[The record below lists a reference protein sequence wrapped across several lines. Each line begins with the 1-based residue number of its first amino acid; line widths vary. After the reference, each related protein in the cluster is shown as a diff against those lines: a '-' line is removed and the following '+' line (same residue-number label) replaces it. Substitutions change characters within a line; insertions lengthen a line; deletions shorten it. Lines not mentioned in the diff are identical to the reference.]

1 MSLKVSL
8 ILPSSPVER
17 VFAALASPFLVL
29 LGLACFVGT
38 RRVFGEGGPDWR
50 SRMFDFF
57 FARALEDLS
66 LSIMFFGFL
75 VFLWAV
81 FRSQTA
87 QRVLLFCATNVWHAL
102 IVFGGGFVICCAVAY
117 AAGS

>member
-8 ILPSSPVER
+8 ILPSAPEER
-17 VFAALASPFLVL
+17 LLAALASPFIVL
-29 LGLACFVGT
+29 LGIVCFVGT
-38 RRVFGEGGPDWR
+38 RRVFGKGGPDWQ

-66 LSIMFFGFL
+66 LNMIFFGLL

-81 FRSQTA
+81 FRSRMA
-87 QRVLLFCATNVWHAL
+87 QRVLLFSATNVWHAL
-102 IVFGGGFVICCAVAY
+102 MIFGGGFLICCAVAY
-117 AAGS
+117 VAGS